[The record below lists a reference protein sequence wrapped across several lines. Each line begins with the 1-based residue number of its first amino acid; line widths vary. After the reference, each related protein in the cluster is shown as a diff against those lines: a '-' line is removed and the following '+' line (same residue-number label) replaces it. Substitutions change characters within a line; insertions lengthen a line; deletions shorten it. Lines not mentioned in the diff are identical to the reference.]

1 MRVSRTLRSPRGIGR
16 SAVPY
21 VLLVPA
27 LAFLTFL
34 LIAAGFLLRYSFN
47 SWSPTT
53 GMTSAWSL
61 GSYVKFFSHPYFVGA
76 LLKSMRLA
84 LLVTVIALLIGYP
97 VAYLMSVSPRY
108 RNLITILVV
117 APLIMDVVIRAYGW
131 IVLLSSGG
139 LVNAVI
145 MALGLSEEPIK
156 LLYTQWAVV
165 AELLHETLAF
175 MVLPIAAVLQKID
188 PSLRE
193 AAGTLGATRW
203 RIFWLV
209 TLPLSVPGVLAGTFL
224 VFALGMSAF
233 VGPLILG
240 GGNVTV
246 MSLVIRDQIGVTL
259 DWPLGSAMSI
269 VLVLLTLVLLF
280 FYGRLM
286 HAGVRRNNA
295 AIEARQ

>member
-1 MRVSRTLRSPRGIGR
+1 
-16 SAVPY
+16 
-21 VLLVPA
+21 
-27 LAFLTFL
+27 
-34 LIAAGFLLRYSFN
+34 
-47 SWSPTT
+47 
-53 GMTSAWSL
+53 
-61 GSYVKFFSHPYFVGA
+61 
-76 LLKSMRLA
+76 
-84 LLVTVIALLIGYP
+84 
-97 VAYLMSVSPRY
+97 MSVSPRY

-295 AIEARQ
+295 VIEARP

>member
-1 MRVSRTLRSPRGIGR
+1 MI
-16 SAVPY
+16 
-21 VLLVPA
+21 
-27 LAFLTFL
+27 
-34 LIAAGFLLRYSFN
+34 
-47 SWSPTT
+47 
-53 GMTSAWSL
+53 SAWSIH
-61 GSYVKFFSHPYFVGA
+61 SYVKFLSHPYFVGA
-76 LLKSMRLA
+76 LVKSMRLA
-84 LLVTVIALLIGYP
+84 FLVTVIALAIGYP

-131 IVLLSSGG
+131 IVLLSNGG
-139 LVNAVI
+139 LVNVAI
-145 MALGLSEEPIK
+145 RALGLTHEPVK

-193 AAGTLGATRW
+193 AGGTLGATRW
-203 RIFWLV
+203 KTFWLI
-209 TLPLSVPGVLAGTFL
+209 TFPLSLPGVLAGTFL

-269 VLVLLTLVLLF
+269 VLVTLTLVLLF
-280 FYGRLM
+280 FYGRLIQ
-286 HAGVRRNNA
+286 AGIGRNAMAVQTRR
-295 AIEARQ
+295 